1 MVSAILKN
9 IFYTQKT
16 KEVET
21 VTHKSKNK
29 PTSKPTK
36 QSTAQNFDVLVI
48 GGGLAGGTLSLAL
61 AGGGLKVACVDRED
75 PSLWTAP
82 TFDGRASA
90 IAISS
95 QRVLKAVGIWDEI
108 GNETAPINDIRVAD
122 GHSPLFLHYD
132 HRELGGEPF
141 GYMVENRSIRKA
153 LQVLLPTEKNIKHFA
168 PAEVSNLERD
178 ETGVRAK
185 LNDGSKITASL
196 VIGCE
201 GRNSPTRENAG
212 IKLTKW
218 SYNQTGIVCTVEHE
232 HPHNFCAQEH
242 FLPSGPFAILPLAG
256 TAEKPGCR
264 SSIVWTERSDLAPI
278 MMDLSDDDFLEELQ
292 LRFGDFLGELKII
305 GPRFAYPLTLQFAAS
320 YSADRLALVADAAH
334 GMHPIAGQGL
344 NMGLRDV
351 AVIAEVLTEAKKAGL
366 DIGSA
371 ETLEKYARW
380 RNFDNTLMLAVT
392 DALTHLFSND
402 IKPLKFARDIGLA
415 TVNQIPPLKKLF
427 MRHAMGTVGEL
438 PKLMRGENLN

>member
-1 MVSAILKN
+1 
-9 IFYTQKT
+9 
-16 KEVET
+16 
-21 VTHKSKNK
+21 
-29 PTSKPTK
+29 
-36 QSTAQNFDVLVI
+36 
-48 GGGLAGGTLSLAL
+48 
-61 AGGGLKVACVDRED
+61 
-75 PSLWTAP
+75 
-82 TFDGRASA
+82 
-90 IAISS
+90 SS
-95 QRVLKAVGIWDEI
+95 QKVLSSVGIWDEI
-108 GNETAPINDIRVAD
+108 ENETAPINDIRVAD

-132 HRELGGEPF
+132 HTEIGGEPF

-153 LQVLLPTEKNIKHFA
+153 LQILLPKEKNIKHFA
-168 PAEVSNLERD
+168 PAEVANIERD
-178 ETGVRAK
+178 EAGVSAT
-185 LNDGSKITASL
+185 LNDGSKINAAL

-201 GRNSPTRENAG
+201 GRVSPTRESAD

-218 SYNQTGIVCTVEHE
+218 SYNQTGIVCTVEHKR
-232 HPHNFCAQEH
+232 PHNFCAQEH

-278 MMDLSDDDFLEELQ
+278 MMNLDDEDFLEELQ

-305 GPRFAYPLTLQFAAS
+305 GPRFAYPLTLQFAQS
-320 YSADRLALVADAAH
+320 YTAERLALVADAAH

-351 AVIAEVLTEAKKAGL
+351 AVMAEILSDAKKAGL

-371 ETLEKYARW
+371 EVLEKYARW
-380 RNFDNTLMLAVT
+380 RRFDNTLMLAVT

-402 IKPLKFARDIGLA
+402 IKPLKLARDIGLA
-415 TVNQIPPLKKLF
+415 AVNQMPPLKKLF

-438 PKLMRGENLN
+438 PKLMRGERL